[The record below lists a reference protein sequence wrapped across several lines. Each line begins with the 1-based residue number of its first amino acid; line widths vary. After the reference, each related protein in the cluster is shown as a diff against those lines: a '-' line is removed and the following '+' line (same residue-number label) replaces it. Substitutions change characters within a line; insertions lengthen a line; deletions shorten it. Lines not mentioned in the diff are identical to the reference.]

1 MVYRISE
8 VDGTDEEIV
17 DTLKELHSEIFGDT
31 APQLTQADAE
41 RGFWWLAFEA
51 SQGRE
56 LAGFCGLTPTYA
68 DPTLGYLKRAGVLRA
83 HRGQGLQRRFVRV
96 REAKAR
102 RLGMR
107 GIITDTSDNPSSAN
121 NLIACGYRI
130 YAPPEGWGF
139 RHTIY
144 WSKDL

>member
-8 VDGTDEEIV
+8 VDGLDEDVTE
-17 DTLKELHSEIFGDT
+17 TLRDLHDECFGDS
-31 APQLTQADAE
+31 APNLNHSDIE
-41 RGFWWLAFEA
+41 RGHWWLAFAIDER
-51 SQGRE
+51 RE
-56 LAGFCGLTPTYA
+56 IAGFCGLTPTYA
-68 DPTLGYLKRAGVLRA
+68 DPSLGYLKRAAVTKA

-102 RLGMR
+102 KLGMR

-121 NLIACGYRI
+121 NLIRCGYRI
-130 YAPPEGWGF
+130 FTPQEPWGF

-144 WSKDL
+144 WTKDL

>member
-8 VDGTDEEIV
+8 VDGSDDDIAE
-17 DTLKELHSEIFGDT
+17 TLRELHDEVFGDT
-31 APQLTQADAE
+31 APQIDPE
-41 RGFWWLAFEA
+41 RGFWWLAIEA
-51 SQGRE
+51 SHGRE

-68 DPTLGYLKRAGVLRA
+68 DHTLGYLKRAGVLRP

-130 YAPPEGWGF
+130 FRPPEPWGF
-139 RHTIY
+139 NHTIY
-144 WSKDL
+144 WTKDL

>member
-8 VDGTDEEIV
+8 VDGSDDEIA
-17 DTLKELHSEIFGDT
+17 DTLRELHEEIFGDT
-31 APQLTQADAE
+31 APQIDPE
-41 RGFWWLAFEA
+41 RGFWWLAFETDE
-51 SQGRE
+51 GRE

-68 DPTLGYLKRAGVLRA
+68 DPSLGYLKRAGVLRA

-107 GIITDTSDNPSSAN
+107 SIITDTSDNPSSAN
-121 NLIACGYRI
+121 NLISCGYRI
-130 YAPPEGWGF
+130 YRPVEPWGF
-139 RHTIY
+139 SHTIY
-144 WSKDL
+144 WTKDL

>member
-1 MVYRISE
+1 MTYRLTE
-8 VDGTDEEIV
+8 VDTSDEDV
-17 DTLKELHSEIFGDT
+17 ADTIRELHTEIFGDS
-31 APQLTQADAE
+31 APQVDPE

-51 SQGRE
+51 SRGRE

-68 DPTLGYLKRAGVLRA
+68 DPSLGYLKRAGVLRA

-102 RLGMR
+102 KLGMR
-107 GIITDTSDNPSSAN
+107 GLVTDTSDNPSSAN

-130 YAPPEGWGF
+130 FRPAKPWGF
-139 RHTIY
+139 DHTIY
-144 WSKDL
+144 WNKDITQ